1 MIILENENKSIKL
14 KLNDNI
20 KVISDNMTGKLCYQI
35 ELPII
40 ICSEK
45 KDAETIQQEVN
56 TFVHKLG
63 NDILG
68 NKKE

>member
-1 MIILENENKSIKL
+1 MIILENENKNIKL

-20 KVISDNMTGKLCYQI
+20 NIVTDKATGKLCYQI
-35 ELPII
+35 ELPIV

-45 KDAETIQQEVN
+45 KDAEIIQQEVN

-63 NDILG
+63 NKLVE
-68 NKKE
+68 NK

>member
-1 MIILENENKSIKL
+1 MIILENENKNIKL

-20 KVISDNMTGKLCYQI
+20 NVVTDKATGKLCYQI
-35 ELPII
+35 ELPIV

-45 KDAETIQQEVN
+45 KDAEIIQQEVN

-63 NDILG
+63 NKLVE
-68 NKKE
+68 NK